1 MFKSVWDV
9 ADKRKMEKVLK
20 AAEKEV
26 KNNFLFYWDEF
37 AQCAEYIV
45 ETWVSERA
53 GCYGAGEVL
62 VDVYGVTF
70 DDISESDE
78 LREKGMTEEEI
89 EFLRED
95 YYFLVEFLSQLEGCF
110 DWIDSLEDNF
120 NDELKEFAREI
131 GLEGHVCL
139 TWHEGAYELMY
150 YNDNQEN
157 LDEEE

>member
-1 MFKSVWDV
+1 MFNSVWDV

-26 KNNFLFYWDEF
+26 KNNFLLYWDEF

-45 ETWVSERA
+45 ETWVSERC
-53 GCYGAGEVL
+53 GSYGAGNVL
-62 VDVYGVTF
+62 AYVYGVTF
-70 DDISESDE
+70 SDLDDKDTDTLYAEQVEMLKDDE
-78 LREKGMTEEEI
+78 
-89 EFLRED
+89 D
-95 YYFLVEFLSQLEGCF
+95 FLVEFLSDIDGCY
-110 DWIDSLEDNF
+110 DWIDSLENNF

-131 GLEGHVCL
+131 GLEGHICL

-157 LDEEE
+157 LELEE